1 MDVVKRPYVAA
12 VSGVKNSGKTTF
24 LEKLIPVLT
33 ARGYQVA
40 VIKHDGHEFEADV
53 EGRDTFRL
61 KEAGAYGC
69 GIFSGSRFM
78 VVKDDAGIDERKML
92 DLFPEAD
99 VILLEG
105 MKNSSYPKF
114 EIVRRGVSTGMVC
127 AKETLLGLVTDTGLC
142 LENVPVLALEDV
154 QACADILEENMNRCC
169 WNEEIL

>member
-61 KEAGAYGC
+61 KRSRGVWLRHFFRQPLYGC
-69 GIFSGSRFM
+69 KG
-78 VVKDDAGIDERKML
+78 
-92 DLFPEAD
+92 
-99 VILLEG
+99 
-105 MKNSSYPKF
+105 
-114 EIVRRGVSTGMVC
+114 
-127 AKETLLGLVTDTGLC
+127 
-142 LENVPVLALEDV
+142 
-154 QACADILEENMNRCC
+154 
-169 WNEEIL
+169 